1 MNLTSPMRKHTAYSK
16 LGAWTLSTVALA
28 FLGSAQAG
36 TFNAN
41 FNDNQVP
48 AGSAVYGNLGNDN
61 AGVITNGVLI
71 LTRAVANNN
80 GGFIIDDLDGGA
92 TISGFTATFKLFI
105 GNGSGAAGFSF
116 NFAPDLPDGT
126 IGEEGAGTD
135 LRVCFDTYQDSG
147 GDTTAPSIDLKNAG
161 DSSKAGGIVGSVLGV
176 ESVFRQGKFVDVWIQ
191 VKNDNTLSMTVDNT
205 VIFTNF
211 YGAFTA
217 SSGRFGFGA
226 STGSSLGDNHWLDDI
241 HIETDTS
248 PAVTPAHP
256 LVITNAPSGGGVP
269 AEPAVHLAI
278 KDFTTQV
285 KTNTV
290 QLLLNGVAV
299 TPTVAKTD
307 DITTVDYVRVGA
319 LAPLSANTYTLL
331 FEDTGAHANAIT
343 YNFTTAQ
350 YRSAVLPAPVYFE
363 NFDATDEGNLPAG
376 WTQTNLTTVEP
387 GHEGL
392 NLDDVKSDTYLGWT
406 VVDRSRFGGNLDARC
421 LYVSVDYLN
430 GVLITNLIDG
440 KCAYAVSTG
449 RSGGNTLAGPDYNQI
464 QMLFTPDF
472 DLSGKTNIYLAYN
485 SIYTQ
490 NQDSMG
496 AVEFSIDQGATWL
509 PVIYMLDATGTNP
522 GGNDIVT
529 NVLGQVDGEATFTQP
544 RTDTPVLVDS
554 VGATNR
560 YSFWYEFI
568 KARPLSSLGSYVSGR
583 VNDNQYESRRFE
595 VFRLPKA
602 DSQAKVRFCFT
613 QVGTSSWWYGID
625 NFGLYSVP
633 TPTLSLA
640 AVGANQVT
648 LSWGPAN
655 AVGYTLQSSASL
667 ANPQWATVSTGVV
680 SNSVTLTVGT
690 TNQFFRL
697 VR

>member
-1 MNLTSPMRKHTAYSK
+1 MKKPIGHLIIS
-16 LGAWTLSTVALA
+16 LVAGSAAGLA
-28 FLGSAQAG
+28 FLTSAQAG
-36 TFNAN
+36 SFDAN

-48 AGSAVYGNLGNDN
+48 QLTGLYGDQGDGN
-61 AGVITNGVLI
+61 AGAISNGVLI

-80 GGFIIDDLDGGA
+80 GGFIIEDLDGGLP
-92 TISGFTATFKLFI
+92 ISGFTATFKLLI

-126 IGEEGAGTD
+126 ISEEGAGSD

-147 GDTTAPSIDLKNAG
+147 GDSPAPSIDLKNAG
-161 DSSKAGGIVGSVLGV
+161 DYTKAGGIVGSVLGI
-176 ESVFRQGKFVDVWIQ
+176 EPVFRQGKFVDVWIQ
-191 VKNDNTLSMTVDNT
+191 VKSDNTLSMTVDKT

-217 SSGRFGFGA
+217 SQGRFGFGA

-248 PAVTPAHP
+248 PAVVPAHP
-256 LVITNAPSGGGVP
+256 LVVTNSPSGGGVP
-269 AEPAVHLAI
+269 AEPVVHLAI

-290 QLLLNGVAV
+290 RLLLNGLAV
-299 TPTVAKTD
+299 TPVVAKTD

-319 LAPLSANTYTLL
+319 LAPLSANTYTLI
-331 FEDTGAHANAIT
+331 FEDTGAYTTTIT
-343 YNFTTAQ
+343 YGFTTAQ
-350 YRSAVLPAPVYFE
+350 YRSAVLPAPAYFE
-363 NFDATDEGNLPAG
+363 SFDLTDEGALPAG
-376 WTQTNLTTVEP
+376 WSQTNATTMEP

-392 NLDDVKSDTYLGWT
+392 NLDDVKSDSYLGWT
-406 VVDRSRFGGNLDARC
+406 VVDRSRFVSGNLDSRC

-464 QMLFTPDF
+464 QMLYSPDF
-472 DLSGKTNIYLAYN
+472 DLSGKNNIYVAYN

-496 AVEFSIDQGATWL
+496 AVEYSIDQGQTWL
-509 PVIYMLDATGTNP
+509 PVIYMLDASGTNP
-522 GGNDIVT
+522 GGYDIVT
-529 NVLGQVDGEATFTQP
+529 NALGQVDGQATFTQP
-544 RTDTPVLVDS
+544 RTDTPVVVDS
-554 VGATNR
+554 VGQTNR

-568 KARPLSSLGSYVSGR
+568 KARPLSSLGPYVSGR

-595 VFRLPKA
+595 VFRLLQA
-602 DSQAKVRFCFT
+602 DNQSKVRFCFT

-625 NFGLYSVP
+625 NFGLYSIP
-633 TPTLSLA
+633 SPTLSIAKIA
-640 AVGANQVT
+640 ADKVT
-648 LSWGPAN
+648 LSWGPAD
-655 AVGYTLQSSASL
+655 AVGFTLQSSTTL
-667 ANPQWATVSTGVV
+667 ANPQWAPVSTGIV
-680 SNSVTLTVGT
+680 SNSVTLTIGAT
-690 TNQFFRL
+690 GQFFRL